1 MDKSKITGITRE
13 SFEKMKNLNVLVIG
27 DTIID
32 EYYFTDPKG
41 RTIKD
46 PILSVDY
53 VRHERYA
60 GGILAIA
67 NHISNFAKNVRLVT
81 LLGDKKRNEDFITE
95 KLNKNISAKFFT
107 KKNAFTTI
115 KIRFI
120 DNVRNEKMFKIEFIT
135 DNPIGHELEKEIIK
149 YMGKE
154 LPKYDIVIVGDFGHG
169 FISDSIVKVLE
180 KNSKYLCANVQTNS
194 ANMGFNY
201 FIKYKKPNYI
211 VLNETEL
218 RLGMHSRFEP
228 IDAIVKRFSKSKG
241 YKKCL
246 ITLGKRG
253 ALYLK
258 NGKIYEAAALTQ
270 TPKDTIGAGDAVF
283 AITSLFDYI
292 DANPELMPFYAN
304 CIGAVAVS
312 FMGNEKSIAKEDIFK
327 LLSEL
332 K

>member
-1 MDKSKITGITRE
+1 M
-13 SFEKMKNLNVLVIG
+13 
-27 DTIID
+27 
-32 EYYFTDPKG
+32 
-41 RTIKD
+41 
-46 PILSVDY
+46 
-53 VRHERYA
+53 
-60 GGILAIA
+60 
-67 NHISNFAKNVRLVT
+67 
-81 LLGDKKRNEDFITE
+81 
-95 KLNKNISAKFFT
+95 
-107 KKNAFTTI
+107 
-115 KIRFI
+115 
-120 DNVRNEKMFKIEFIT
+120 RNEKLFKIEFIT
-135 DNPIGHELEKEIIK
+135 DNPIGHELEKDVIK
-149 YMGKE
+149 YISKE

-270 TPKDTIGAGDAVF
+270 TPKDTVGAGDAVF

-292 DANPELMPFYAN
+292 NTNPELMPFYAN

-312 FMGNEKSIAKEDIFK
+312 FMSNEKSIAKEDIFK